1 MGEVFGGKIRSRSVM
16 KKVVFAAL
24 CCNIVSLWVA
34 VQAFAQAPLQKVT
47 LSYSSSGITS
57 IEFFIAKERKFF
69 QEEGLEPLLVQ
80 TSANAAIAAGITGD
94 LNGLSSIG
102 SAIRAIQRGAPLR
115 AVSVSL
121 RRPLF
126 WLVARPEYKS
136 VKELRGKVLV
146 IVTVGGSQH
155 TAARRLIAIGCL
167 DPDKEITAI
176 QGGEESRLL
185 QALVSNAIQ
194 VSAISPPWVLIG
206 RDKFKMNV
214 LDSAIDKFASIQNGL
229 AVNVKTL
236 REKPDLVKKLLRA
249 KAKAA
254 RYFEQH
260 EREVSE
266 MLAKMWN
273 TDVATALESYRLS
286 KPAFT
291 VTGIPTD
298 DEINEYLAIDAQ
310 VLKLAQPVAPASVFD
325 FTIQREVNKELGV
338 R

>member
-1 MGEVFGGKIRSRSVM
+1 MRKRIFI
-16 KKVVFAAL
+16 FL
-24 CCNIVSLWVA
+24 FCIVGSITA
-34 VQAFAQAPLQKVT
+34 INRPFAQPPQKVT

-57 IEFFIAKERKFF
+57 IEFFIAKEKKFF
-69 QEEGLEPLLVQ
+69 QEEGLEPQLIQ
-80 TSANAAIAAGITGD
+80 MSANAAIAAGITGD

-126 WLVARPEYKS
+126 WLIARPEYKS
-136 VKELRGKVLV
+136 VKELKGKVLG

-155 TAARRLIAIGCL
+155 TAARKLITLGGL
-167 DPDKEITAI
+167 DPDKDLTAI
-176 QGGEESRLL
+176 QAGEESRQL
-185 QALVSNAIQ
+185 QALASNAIQ
-194 VSAISPPWVLIG
+194 ISAISPPWVLMG

-236 REKPDLVKKLLRA
+236 QEKPELIRKLLRA

-254 RYFEQH
+254 RYFDQN

-291 VTGIPTD
+291 VTGLPTE
-298 DEINEYLAIDAQ
+298 DEVKEYLALDAQ
-310 VLKLAQPVAPASVFD
+310 VLKLPQPVAASSVFD
-325 FTIQREVNKELGV
+325 FAIQREVNKEMGI

>member
-1 MGEVFGGKIRSRSVM
+1 M
-16 KKVVFAAL
+16 KKALFAAL
-24 CCNIVSLWVA
+24 CCNIASWWMA
-34 VQAFAQAPLQKVT
+34 AHAFSQTPLQNVT

-57 IEFFIAKERKFF
+57 IEFFIAREKKFF
-69 QEEGLEPLLVQ
+69 QDEGLEPLLVQ
-80 TSANAAIAAGITGD
+80 MSANAAIAAGITGD

-126 WLVARPEYKS
+126 WLISRPEYKS
-136 VKELRGKVLV
+136 VKELKGRVLG

-155 TAARRLIAIGCL
+155 TAARKLIALGGL

-185 QALVSNAIQ
+185 QALASNAIQ

-214 LDSAIDKFASIQNGL
+214 LDSAIDKFASIQNGM

-236 REKPDLVKKLLRA
+236 QEKPDLVKKLLRA
-249 KAKAA
+249 KAKAS
-254 RYFEQH
+254 RYYDQN

-273 TDVATALESYRLS
+273 TDIATAQESYRMT
-286 KPAFT
+286 KMAFT

-298 DEINEYLAIDAQ
+298 EEIKEYLALDAQ
-310 VLKLAQPVAPASVFD
+310 ILKLAQPAAASNVFD
-325 FTIQREVNKELGV
+325 FTIQREVNKELGI